1 MLMEKGLAEAK
12 VQIPNDIESISE
24 EFLESTYKTGMAHV
38 KSRASYIWETQDVIV
53 DAYSIA
59 TWSKMIGGGE
69 VRKRGLESDKT
80 LLHQDKRDGG
90 RQTRRRYKR

>member
-24 EFLESTYKTGMAHV
+24 EFLESTYKTGTAHV

-53 DAYSIA
+53 DAY
-59 TWSKMIGGGE
+59 
-69 VRKRGLESDKT
+69 
-80 LLHQDKRDGG
+80 
-90 RQTRRRYKR
+90 